1 MRFIYFLPGWEGS
14 AGDSRVLRDAVS
26 REGGLRVPK
35 GNYFLCDNGYANS
48 EGFLTPYKNV
58 RYHLKEWGDGN
69 QRPQNARELFN
80 LRHSK
85 ARNIIERAFAVLK
98 MRWGILRSASFYP
111 IKIQIRMIMAS
122 FLIHNFIRGEML
134 NDPIEQELDGA
145 PHNLVN
151 EEADGDVEYVDQVKT
166 SLAWTQ
172 MRDDLA
178 NSMWT
183 NQPHGDLR

>member
-1 MRFIYFLPGWEGS
+1 M
-14 AGDSRVLRDAVS
+14 
-26 REGGLRVPK
+26 
-35 GNYFLCDNGYANS
+35 CDNGYANS

-69 QRPQNARELFN
+69 QRPQNAREFFN

-111 IKIQIRMIMAS
+111 IKIQIRMIMAC

-145 PHNLVN
+145 AHNLVN
-151 EEADGDVEYVDQVKT
+151 EEADGDVEYVDQVETRNK
-166 SLAWTQ
+166 SSV
-172 MRDDLA
+172 DS
-178 NSMWT
+178 NE
-183 NQPHGDLR
+183 G